1 MLKTKISISALL
13 ACVALAGCGGGSDS
27 PAPAPAPAPVVVGP
41 TAEGVYSGTITGAK
55 NTTGFQLLVLENGDF
70 WTLYGNQTSTQF
82 LVSGI
87 IQGSGASNNGAF
99 TSSNL
104 KDFGVSPSVAGA
116 LKATYDAT
124 AKTITGTVTAGADT
138 ASFNGGPTANSL
150 YNYTIAASLT
160 NIAGSWVTTST
171 SGETVNVN
179 IAAAGT
185 FSAVGGSGC
194 KFSGTITPRASGK
207 NVFDTKMTFGPAP
220 CGLAGQT
227 ASGIALSY
235 PLASGKTQLVLAQV
249 DSTRTYGS
257 AAFGTR

>member
-1 MLKTKISISALL
+1 MKIKTTLALAISAVLL
-13 ACVALAGCGGGSDS
+13 SACGGGSDS
-27 PAPAPAPAPVVVGP
+27 PAPAPAPVVVGP
-41 TAEGVYSGTITGAK
+41 TAEGVYVGTSTGSK
-55 NTTGFQLLVLENGDF
+55 IPGFQMLILENGDL
-70 WTLYGNQTSTQF
+70 WTLYGTQTSTQF
-82 LVSGI
+82 LVGGI
-87 IQGSGASNNGAF
+87 LQGTG
-99 TSSNL
+99 TSSNGSFTSL
-104 KDFGVSPSVAGA
+104 DAKDFGGNPAIPGTF
-116 LKATYDAT
+116 KATYDAI
-124 AKTITGTVTAGADT
+124 AKTISGTATANANTVT
-138 ASFNGGPTANSL
+138 FNGGPSPGSL

-194 KFSGTITPRASGK
+194 RFSGTVTPRASGK

-227 ASGIALSY
+227 ASGIAVSY
-235 PLASGKTQLVLAQV
+235 PLATGKTQLILAQV

>member
-27 PAPAPAPAPVVVGP
+27 PAPAPAPVVVGP

-55 NTTGFQLLVLENGDF
+55 STGFQLLVLENGDF
-70 WTLYGNQTSTQF
+70 WTLYGNQSSTQF

-87 IQGSGASNNGAF
+87 IQGSGASNNGSF
-99 TSSNL
+99 TSTNL
-104 KDFGVSPSVAGA
+104 KDFGVTPSLAGT

-150 YNYTIAASLT
+150 YNYTVAASLT

-171 SGETVNVN
+171 SGETVSVN
-179 IAAAGT
+179 IATTGT
-185 FSAVGGSGC
+185 FSAASSGGC
-194 KFSGTITPRASGK
+194 KFSGTITPRPSGK
-207 NVFDTKMTFGPAP
+207 NVFDTQMTFGPAP
-220 CGLAGQT
+220 CGLPGQT

-235 PLASGKTQLVLAQV
+235 PLASSKTQLVLAQV

>member
-1 MLKTKISISALL
+1 MLKTKISLSALL

-27 PAPAPAPAPVVVGP
+27 PAPAPVVVGP

-55 NTTGFQLLVLENGDF
+55 SSGFQLLILENGDF
-70 WTLYGNQTSTQF
+70 WTLYGNQTSSQF
-82 LVSGI
+82 LVSAI
-87 IQGSGASNNGAF
+87 IQGSGTSNNGSFA
-99 TSSNL
+99 SSNL
-104 KDFGVSPSVAGA
+104 KDYGVSPGLAGT

-124 AKTITGTVTAGADT
+124 AKTISGTVTAGTDT
-138 ASFNGGPTANSL
+138 ASFSGGPTAGSL
-150 YNYTIAASLT
+150 YNYNIAASLT
-160 NIAGSWVTTST
+160 NIAGSWATTST
-171 SGETVNVN
+171 SGEPVNVT
-179 IAAAGT
+179 IAAVGT

-194 KFSGTITPRASGK
+194 KFSGTVTPRASGK
-207 NVFDTKMTFGPAP
+207 NVFDTTMTFGPAP